1 MKRETDKKW
10 QHYKES
16 RYSEFV
22 RTQNYPKERKR
33 IIKLQKELRKLGEFP
48 TGNPKKIILYTVGFL
63 DLVSQFQDEGYLQ
76 YQPQEKVETQK
87 AFNLV
92 IKNSGRQD
100 SPNKWNYTKK
110 GETVTT
116 QNVLLGG
123 VLGLP
128 IKPASYWISR
138 PKNKKVTIDYR
149 SKIAQN
155 PKDKSNPIVDTRTIW
170 ETQAIVEAGVE
181 RFSQNNAEVLMRC
194 IKSLLS

>member
-1 MKRETDKKW
+1 ML
-10 QHYKES
+10 
-16 RYSEFV
+16 F
-22 RTQNYPKERKR
+22 
-33 IIKLQKELRKLGEFP
+33 
-48 TGNPKKIILYTVGFL
+48 
-63 DLVSQFQDEGYLQ
+63 
-76 YQPQEKVETQK
+76 
-87 AFNLV
+87 
-92 IKNSGRQD
+92 
-100 SPNKWNYTKK
+100 
-110 GETVTT
+110 
-116 QNVLLGG
+116 GG

>member
-1 MKRETDKKW
+1 MKRETDR

-33 IIKLQKELRKLGEFP
+33 IIKLQKELKKLGDFP
-48 TGNPKKIILYTVGFL
+48 SGDPKKIITYTVGFL
-63 DLVSQFQDEGYLQ
+63 DLVSRFQDDGYLQ

-87 AFNLV
+87 TFNLV

-123 VLGLP
+123 ILGLP

-155 PKDKSNPIVDTRTIW
+155 PKDKSNHIVDTRTIW

>member
-16 RYSEFV
+16 RYDEFI
-22 RTQNYPKERKR
+22 RMQHYPKERKR

-48 TGNPKKIILYTVGFL
+48 TGNPKKIITYTVGFL
-63 DLVSQFQDEGYLQ
+63 DLVSRFEDEGYLQ
-76 YQPQEKVETQK
+76 YQPIEKAEAQK
-87 AFNLV
+87 TFNSV

-100 SPNKWNYTKK
+100 SPSKWNYTKK
-110 GETVTT
+110 GEAVTT
-116 QNVLLGG
+116 QNVLFGG

-138 PKNKKVTIDYR
+138 PKSKKITIDYR
-149 SKIAQN
+149 SKLAINA
-155 PKDKSNPIVDTRTIW
+155 KDKNNPIVDTKTIW
-170 ETQAIVEAGVE
+170 ETQALVEAGIE
-181 RFSQNNAEVLMRC
+181 RFSKNNAKVLMRS

>member
-1 MKRETDKKW
+1 MKRVKNTSQ

-33 IIKLQKELRKLGEFP
+33 IIKLQKELKKLGDFP
-48 TGNPKKIILYTVGFL
+48 SGDPKKIITYTVGFL
-63 DLVSQFQDEGYLQ
+63 DLVSRFQDEGYLQ
-76 YQPQEKVETQK
+76 YQPQEKAETQNT
-87 AFNLV
+87 FNLV

-100 SPNKWNYTKK
+100 SPSKWNYTKK

-116 QNVLLGG
+116 QNVLFGG

-138 PKNKKVTIDYR
+138 PKSKKITIDYR
-149 SKIAQN
+149 SKLALN
-155 PKDKSNPIVDTRTIW
+155 SKKSPIVKTKTIW

-181 RFSQNNAEVLMRC
+181 RFSQNNSEVLMRC